1 MDPALKQR
9 MLGAAVLIVL
19 AIIFVPMLLDGAPSG
34 RSETV
39 DLTIPDAPDR
49 DFETRVVPLDSG
61 AAAVPSATDPNAVAT
76 VQAAATKPA
85 DALAGA
91 EPPDV
96 AVAPT
101 PAPVATP
108 VPAATPTPAAL
119 PQSASGGR
127 YAVSFGTYGKRENAD
142 KLVADLK
149 RAQVPAYADEVS
161 VDGKPMLRVRAGPFV
176 DRTQAEKARLLA
188 RQARA
193 DVALHAQRGRER
205 HHEQR
210 QPDRAH
216 RGDRSGAA
224 GPHRAECCERERRRV
239 LGDDG
244 DHVDAVQADGDDV
257 ERLGPAHDRIM
268 RGAQAG
274 EDRLCLDIG
283 SRRHVAVTI
292 SVRAKIANSETI
304 QLAGRLRRCRHR
316 QAAWPKS
323 LPGGWHRRRPSTP
336 EHARTNRS
344 ATWSH
349 ARAVPTCP
357 PRGPG
362 LWLRPGCGITGMV
375 VRRGRRSLPG
385 SEWISAL
392 LMPDELINCSA
403 KLL

>member
-108 VPAATPTPAAL
+108 VPAATPTPAAV

-149 RAQVPAYADEVS
+149 RAQVPAYADEVT

-193 DVALHAQRGRER
+193 DVAGRVVEADDTPTVDATPADAATRVTGWAVQVGAFKAQADATAQR
-205 HHEQR
+205 
-210 QPDRAH
+210 DKLRA
-216 RGDRSGAA
+216 SGYAA
-224 GPHRAECCERERRRV
+224 F
-239 LGDDG
+239 
-244 DHVDAVQADGDDV
+244 VDPVAAADGTLYRV
-257 ERLGPAHDRIM
+257 RVGPEALRANAEKLRDALKSRFK
-268 RGAQAG
+268 
-274 EDRLCLDIG
+274 LDG
-283 SRRHVAVTI
+283 LVVT
-292 SVRAKIANSETI
+292 
-304 QLAGRLRRCRHR
+304 Q
-316 QAAWPKS
+316 P
-323 LPGGWHRRRPSTP
+323 
-336 EHARTNRS
+336 
-344 ATWSH
+344 
-349 ARAVPTCP
+349 
-357 PRGPG
+357 
-362 LWLRPGCGITGMV
+362 
-375 VRRGRRSLPG
+375 
-385 SEWISAL
+385 
-392 LMPDELINCSA
+392 
-403 KLL
+403 